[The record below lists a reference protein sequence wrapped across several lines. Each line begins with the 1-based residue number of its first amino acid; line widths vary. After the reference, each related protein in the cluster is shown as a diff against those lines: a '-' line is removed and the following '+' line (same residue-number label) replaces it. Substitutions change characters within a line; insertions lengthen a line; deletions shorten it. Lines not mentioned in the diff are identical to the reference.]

1 MTIPGHE
8 DCTGCWQCTP
18 QQIPVGRT
26 SRLEDR
32 VANRRQWQAKVQPSP
47 PTPSR
52 PKHNAW
58 YAHPGVRV
66 LFMIL
71 AALLLVGTIGPLGV
85 IILLLAII
93 AGSVLVIAKKGPGR

>member
-18 QQIPVGRT
+18 QQITMGRT

-32 VANRRQWQAKVQPSP
+32 LANRRQWQAKVQPSP

-52 PKHNAW
+52 AKHTAW
-58 YAHPGVRV
+58 YSHPGVRV
-66 LFMIL
+66 LFMVV
-71 AALLLVGTIGPLGV
+71 AAFLLIGAIGTLGV

-93 AGSVLVIAKKGPGR
+93 AGSALVMTKRPSER